1 MQDNRGSRKLI
12 ITVIA
17 LLLIICAGVFV
28 WADRAAKESM
38 ADQTESISDTIY
50 ERALQ
55 CYVIEGAYPE
65 SLDYLIENYGLAV
78 NTEDYRI
85 IYRAYAENMPP
96 DIRVIYRGDTED
108 RSR

>member
-1 MQDNRGSRKLI
+1 MERSHGWRR
-12 ITVIA
+12 
-17 LLLIICAGVFV
+17 LIICIVAVLIIVLDGVFV

-38 ADQTESISDTIY
+38 AEQTESIRDTIY

-65 SLDYLIENYGLAV
+65 SLDYLVENYGLAV

-85 IYRAYAENMPP
+85 LYKPYAENMPP
-96 DIRVIYRGDTED
+96 DVRVIYRGDTEKK
-108 RSR
+108 